1 MRIACAFGVGIAVMT
16 GAAQAEA
23 PPLWAY
29 LAECSAVFDAV
40 SRSDG
45 YGGAKPED
53 LIAARDTGARFLARA
68 IVVAGEMGQA
78 NPEEDVASIMGYLT
92 PRWENRIERLFSV
105 KSNLDWI
112 DYCRRLGL
120 EQGVIPYPATP

>member
-1 MRIACAFGVGIAVMT
+1 MRIACAIGAGIAVMT

-78 NPEEDVASIMGYLT
+78 TPEADVASIMDYLR

-120 EQGVIPYPATP
+120 EQGVITNPETP